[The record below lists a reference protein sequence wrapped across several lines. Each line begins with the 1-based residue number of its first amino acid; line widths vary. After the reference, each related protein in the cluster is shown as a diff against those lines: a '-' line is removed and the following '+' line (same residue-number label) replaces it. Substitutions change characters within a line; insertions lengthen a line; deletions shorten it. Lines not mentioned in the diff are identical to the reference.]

1 MAGGNV
7 MVGVVVIAGGNV
19 MVGGKVLV
27 VVGEGVVTGGGHLGR
42 NALDHLW
49 LASTCEAS
57 VVLLAVVYWQLPPHW

>member
-1 MAGGNV
+1 
-7 MVGVVVIAGGNV
+7 MVGGVVV
-19 MVGGKVLV
+19 MVGGEVTV

-57 VVLLAVVYWQLPPHW
+57 VVLLAVVYEQLPPHW